1 MQGQSSYKIHL
12 NTMCNGE
19 LSDPLCDSVN
29 RDMTLVRLVTFQPL
43 IDLNV
48 TDVKFRCPA
57 NMVNQPKGS
66 LD

>member
-1 MQGQSSYKIHL
+1 
-12 NTMCNGE
+12 MCNGE
-19 LSDPLCDSVN
+19 LSDPLCDSVT